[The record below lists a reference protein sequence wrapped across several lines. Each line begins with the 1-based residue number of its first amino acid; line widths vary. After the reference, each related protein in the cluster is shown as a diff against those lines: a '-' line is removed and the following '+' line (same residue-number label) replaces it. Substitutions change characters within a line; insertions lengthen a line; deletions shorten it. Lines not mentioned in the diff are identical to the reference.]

1 MKKIS
6 YISLALIALFV
17 NSTVYAVQARISTVS
32 ITQAI
37 QSAKSKDNFA
47 VLKNVKFDVKEK
59 AYTISYLTK
68 DGSVETL
75 KISKVTGKE
84 VK

>member
-1 MKKIS
+1 MKKFI
-6 YISLALIALFV
+6 YVLLALIAFLV
-17 NSTVYAVQARISTVS
+17 NSTGYAIEARVPSTS